1 MSSSSDD
8 IVSESSSEDGSCE
21 IITKDINEKY
31 SQTTYSGFKV
41 ITMKKN
47 DYVNCT
53 KLCQYIS
60 KETNSKKS
68 FRDWKKISQAKELL
82 DEISLMTK
90 IPIID
95 LMIIVNGGNIPKITG
110 TYVHPLLITHIAY
123 WCGPRFA
130 IKISVWIEEW
140 KKYSEENELRYW
152 KAIGDIKPSKKADIE
167 KQIQHKLHKKLGGKI
182 EVCTTHGRID
192 LLTRDAII
200 EIKKYDDWKHA
211 IGQLHVYS
219 IGYPNKQKMIYL
231 FDIPKNN
238 VLDDIKTICRDMN
251 IKVKKINY

>member
-21 IITKDINEKY
+21 IITKDIDAEY

-41 ITMKKN
+41 IIMKKN

-60 KETNSKKS
+60 EETGSKKP
-68 FRDWKKISQAKELL
+68 FRNWISTIIAKELL
-82 DEISLMTK
+82 DEISLMIK
-90 IPIID
+90 IPIAN
-95 LMIIVNGGNIPKITG
+95 LMIIIKGGQIPKITG

-140 KKYSEENELRYW
+140 KKHSAENKLRYW
-152 KAIGDIKPSKKADIE
+152 KAISDIKPSKNSDTE

-182 EVCTTHGRID
+182 EVRTTCGRID
-192 LLTRDAII
+192 LLTSDAII
-200 EIKKYDDWKHA
+200 EIKKYDNWKYA
-211 IGQLHVYS
+211 IGQVCAYS
-219 IGYPNKQKMIYL
+219 TDYPNRQKMIYL
-231 FDIPKNN
+231 FDVPENN
-238 VLDDIKTICRDMN
+238 TLDYIKTICRDMN